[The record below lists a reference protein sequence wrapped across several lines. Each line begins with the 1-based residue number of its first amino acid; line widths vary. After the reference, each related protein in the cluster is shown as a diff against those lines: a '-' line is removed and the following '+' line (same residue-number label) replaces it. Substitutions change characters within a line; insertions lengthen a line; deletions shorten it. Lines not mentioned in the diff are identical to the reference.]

1 MIQLVFATSNKN
13 KVAEINKV
21 AGDDMEIITMLEAGV
36 DTDIPEPYPT
46 LEENAFTKSSFV
58 YRRTGKWCFSEDTGL
73 EVNALQGEPGVK
85 SARYAGEPSDPKKN
99 MELLLKNMADK
110 VDTSAQ
116 FRTVISLILHNVEY
130 QFEGICKGNIIDT
143 PRGDQGFGYDPIFI
157 PEGSEKTF
165 AEMPMEEKNKFSHR
179 KKATEKLIR
188 FLKEFYGQNAD

>member
-21 AGDDMEIITMLEAGV
+21 AGDDMEIITMLEAGI
-36 DTDIPEPYPT
+36 DTDIPEPHPT
-46 LEENAFTKSSFV
+46 LEQNAFTKSLFV
-58 YRRTGKWCFSEDTGL
+58 YRHTGKWCFSEDTGL

-99 MELLLKNMADK
+99 MELLLKNMVDK
-110 VDTSAQ
+110 ADTSAQ

-143 PRGDQGFGYDPIFI
+143 PRGDQGFGYDPVFI